1 MIKPVCFILQG
12 VYEIIF
18 YNYFSFLFKNNRQ
31 GKDGNDESSPYVR
44 KNERRLR

>member
-1 MIKPVCFILQG
+1 MNLISTPGRNK
-12 VYEIIF
+12 
-18 YNYFSFLFKNNRQ
+18 RR